1 MGDPDRG
8 PYLTDG
14 LLSVSG
20 ANGRYLVG
28 ARTGNPVLLVGF
40 HTWASVQDS
49 AEGDDTPAAFDWDTF
64 LEKLMYYGCNFTK
77 LWTHETPRGWADGSN
92 YWHAPTRY
100 ARTGP
105 GNAADGGLKF
115 DLTQINSD
123 WLDRL
128 YDRALA
134 CQDAGIYACIQLF
147 QGWQIE
153 NKGWAGAPWTYHPYD
168 AANNINSVDGDQN
181 DDGQGTETHVTG
193 ATNTVLAYQE
203 ALVEAV
209 IDRLNG
215 LDNVIW
221 EISNEDTGSVGNTAW
236 QDYMIGHIKTYEA
249 TKTKQHPV
257 MMSWQYP
264 SGSND
269 NLDGSGADMVSYGAN
284 DTGPLTD
291 PPTPTTCNMFD
302 TDHNGGQTALYKWI
316 WMALC
321 RGNGGLWYMDD
332 WDGVAYGSDTRN
344 NATYIL
350 IRANL
355 GYALAFA
362 KAMPLLDMTPQ
373 AALSSSGYCLAKDHA
388 TAAHYLCF
396 YDGSSTFTLDLTTAE
411 GALNVTW
418 LRCSTGETDTGTVSG
433 GAERTLTPPW
443 TGAVVAY
450 ARHG

>member
-1 MGDPDRG
+1 MGYPDRG

-49 AEGDDTPAAFDWDTF
+49 EEGGNPPAAFDWDAF
-64 LEKLMYYGCNFTK
+64 LGALMSYGCNFTK
-77 LWTHETPRGWADGSN
+77 LWTHETARGWSDGSN

-115 DLTQINSD
+115 DLTQINPD

-128 YDRALA
+128 YNRALD
-134 CQDAGIYACIQLF
+134 CQNAGIYACVQLF

-168 AANNINSVDGDQN
+168 SANNINSVDGDQN
-181 DDGQGTETHVTG
+181 DDSQGTETHVTG
-193 ATNTVLAYQE
+193 ATNVVLAYQE

-209 IDRLNG
+209 IDRLND

-236 QDYMIGHIKTYEA
+236 QEYMIAHIQAYEA
-249 TKTKQHPV
+249 GLPKQHLVGMTKQ
-257 MMSWQYP
+257 YP
-264 SGSND
+264 NPSTSAVT
-269 NLDGSGADMVSYGAN
+269 GSGADWGSVDKADAEDVWPGDSIVQ
-284 DTGPLTD
+284 
-291 PPTPTTCNMFD
+291 MFD
-302 TDHNGGQTALYKWI
+302 TDHHTETGLTSEYKWI
-316 WMALC
+316 WTALC
-321 RGNGGLWYMDD
+321 NGHGGLWYMDE
-332 WDGVAYGSDTRN
+332 WDGVAYGGDTRA

-350 IRANL
+350 IRDNL
-355 GYALAFA
+355 GYALAFVQ
-362 KAMPLLDMTPQ
+362 AMPLLDMTPQ

-388 TAAHYLCF
+388 SSANYLCF
-396 YDGSSTFTLDLTTAE
+396 YDGSGTFTLDLSTAT
-411 GALNVTW
+411 GTLNVTW
-418 LRCSTGETDTGTVSG
+418 LQCSDGATSSATVAG
-433 GAERTLTPPW
+433 GATRTLTPPW

-450 ARHG
+450 VRHA